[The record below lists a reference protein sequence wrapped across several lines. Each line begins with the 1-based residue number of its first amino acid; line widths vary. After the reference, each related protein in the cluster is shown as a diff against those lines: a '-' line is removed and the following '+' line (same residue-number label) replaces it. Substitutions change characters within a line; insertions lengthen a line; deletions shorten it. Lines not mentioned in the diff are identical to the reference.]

1 MIPFIDLKSQF
12 KTIEKDIRTRIDAV
26 LEHGRYV
33 MGPEIDELEKN
44 LAEFAGTKYCLACS
58 SGTDALLMPLMALG
72 VGPGDAV
79 FTTPFTFVATAE
91 VIALLGATPIFV
103 DIDPKTYNIDPAKL
117 EQAILAVKNNDPKA
131 HPLPRSVDVSGLRP
145 KAIIPV
151 DLFGLPADYDAINPI
166 AKKHGLF
173 VLEDAAQGFGGVYK
187 GKMAGSL
194 AEAAATSF
202 FPAKPLG
209 AYGDGGAIF
218 TDSDEMLETLDSIRV
233 HGQGKDK
240 YDNVRLGLNARID
253 TLQAAVLLCKLAA
266 FRGELKERQRV
277 ADTYTR
283 HLDGAVVT
291 PETPKGYQSAWAQY
305 SVLSE
310 KRADIQ
316 KTLGE
321 ADIPTAVYYPIPLHR
336 QTVYD
341 YLGYR
346 DGDLPISEDVAAR
359 VFSLPMHPYLKESQ
373 IKEIC
378 EVIKGV
384 CSS

>member
-12 KTIEKDIRTRIDAV
+12 KTLEKDIRARIEAV

-33 MGPEIDELEKN
+33 MGPEIEELEKN
-44 LAEFAGTKYCLACS
+44 LAEFAGTKHCLACS

-91 VIALLGATPIFV
+91 VIALLGAIPIFV
-103 DIDPKTYNIDPAKL
+103 DIDPKTYNMDPAKL
-117 EQAILAVKNNDPKA
+117 EEAILALKNNDPQA
-131 HPLPRSVDVSGLRP
+131 HPLPRSVDASGLTP

-151 DLFGLPADYDAINPI
+151 DLFGLPADYEAINAI
-166 AKKHGLF
+166 GKRHDLF
-173 VLEDAAQGFGGVYK
+173 VLEDTAQGFGGRYK

-209 AYGDGGAIF
+209 AYGDGGAVF
-218 TDSDEMLETLDSIRV
+218 TDSDEMLGILDSIRI
-233 HGQGKDK
+233 HGQGTDK

-253 TLQAAVLLCKLAA
+253 TIQAAVLLCKLAA
-266 FRGELKERQRV
+266 FPGELKERQRV

-283 HLDGAVVT
+283 YLDEAVVT
-291 PETPKGYQSAWAQY
+291 PAIPEDCQSAWAQY
-305 SVLSE
+305 SVLSD

-316 KTLGE
+316 KALNDAG
-321 ADIPTAVYYPIPLHR
+321 IPTAVYYPVPLHR

-346 DGDLPISEDVAAR
+346 DGDLPVSEDIAAR

-373 IKEIC
+373 IMEIC
-378 EVIKGV
+378 EVIKSV
-384 CSS
+384 

>member
-12 KTIEKDIRTRIDAV
+12 KTLEKDIRARIDAV

-33 MGPEIDELEKN
+33 MGPEIEELEKN
-44 LAEFAGTKYCLACS
+44 LAEFAGTKHCLACS

-103 DIDPKTYNIDPAKL
+103 DIDPKTYNMDPAKL
-117 EQAILAVKNNDPKA
+117 EEAILALKNNDPQA
-131 HPLPRSVDVSGLRP
+131 HPLPRSVDASSLTP

-151 DLFGLPADYDAINPI
+151 DLFGLPADYEAINAI
-166 AKKHGLF
+166 GKRHDLF
-173 VLEDAAQGFGGVYK
+173 VLEDTAQGFGGRYK

-209 AYGDGGAIF
+209 AYGDGGAVF
-218 TDSDEMLETLDSIRV
+218 TDSDEMLGILDSIRI
-233 HGQGKDK
+233 HGQGTDK

-253 TLQAAVLLCKLAA
+253 TIQAAVLLCKLAA
-266 FRGELKERQRV
+266 FPGELKERQRV

-283 HLDGAVVT
+283 YLDEAVVT
-291 PETPKGYQSAWAQY
+291 PAIPEDCQSAWAQY
-305 SVLSE
+305 SVLSD

-316 KTLGE
+316 KALNDAG
-321 ADIPTAVYYPIPLHR
+321 IPTAVYYPVPLHR

-346 DGDLPISEDVAAR
+346 DGDLPVSEDIAAR

-373 IKEIC
+373 IMEIC
-378 EVIKGV
+378 EVIKSV
-384 CSS
+384 